1 MQDVTITFTD
11 GPLRGRTYEFEVGHV
26 LIGRLPG
33 NAGLELKGADTSV
46 SRVHAE
52 LRERGGEIEVKNA
65 SPNGTIVNGKLILES
80 VVIRPDAEL
89 KIGANHPFT
98 VNWTTFEDY
107 ARADKTVQTKTVPAA
122 QGPMSSPI
130 VRAVLGVYMLGMVVL
145 GVWLMV
151 ADDGGGAVADDWPAL
166 IAEYDNFDVAE
177 MADELRQSHTAKAES
192 LVRELRLLK
201 LQGYGRDAG
210 TICRDLMSIDGD
222 ARSPVYQYGA
232 RCLGAQ

>member
-11 GPLRGRTYEFEVGHV
+11 GPLRGRAYEFEVGHV
-26 LIGRLPG
+26 LVGRLPG
-33 NAGLELKGADTSV
+33 KAGLELKGADTSV

-52 LRERGGEIEVKNA
+52 IHERDGEIEVRNK

-107 ARADKTVQTKTVPAA
+107 ARADNTVQTKAVPAA
-122 QGPMSSPI
+122 EGPMSSPI
-130 VRAVLGVYMLGMVVL
+130 VRAVLGVYVLGMVVV
-145 GVWLMV
+145 GVWLML
-151 ADDGGGAVADDWPAL
+151 ADDGSGAFADDWPAL
-166 IAEYDNFDVAE
+166 MTEYEVYDSAGIS
-177 MADELRQSHTAKAES
+177 DELRQSRTAKAER
-192 LVRELRLLK
+192 LVQELRLQK
-201 LQGYGRDAG
+201 VQGYGRGAE

-222 ARSPVYQYGA
+222 SQSPVYQYGA
-232 RCLGAQ
+232 RCLGSQ

>member
-11 GPLRGRTYEFEVGHV
+11 GPLRGRTYEFEVGHIQ
-26 LIGRLPG
+26 IGRLPG

-52 LRERGGEIEVKNA
+52 LRERDGQIEVKNA
-65 SPNGTIVNGKLILES
+65 SPNGTMVNGKLILES
-80 VVIRPDAEL
+80 VIIRPDAEL

-107 ARADKTVQTKTVPAA
+107 ARADKTVEIKAVPAA

-130 VRAVLGVYMLGMVVL
+130 VRAVLGVYVLGMVVV
-145 GVWLMV
+145 GVWLMLS
-151 ADDGGGAVADDWPAL
+151 DDGGGAVADDWPTLMA
-166 IAEYDNFDVAE
+166 AYSDFDVAD
-177 MADELRQSHTAKAES
+177 MGDELRQSRTAKAES
-192 LVRELRLLK
+192 LVRELRLQEI
-201 LQGYGRDAG
+201 QGYGRDAG